1 MVGLGERASDKSGE
15 GTSGANLR
23 VPGGSVLNGAA
34 RADAAAAGPAE
45 VGRDAEQVLTL
56 LVADLRA
63 ARTRLRREWAT
74 RIHGAHLL
82 EAMSFQQRDLVTMSV
97 YDDHLQVLQAGDIEA
112 SQHFARDLAER
123 IIARGVEPREALA
136 VVFRLHDV
144 LGRAL
149 IEKYQPDLGL
159 LNRVL
164 DTYQP
169 VADRIA
175 MAVAFTCVDEQ
186 ACQRSAAADPAIALE
201 LARAE
206 ITNLNEALSTRTTI
220 AEAIGLLMHEKTLTA
235 EAAFAHLVELS
246 SHTNIKVREIAARM
260 VEEAG
265 ARAERAAPGIPNPR
279 AAAPTRVTAVH

>member
-1 MVGLGERASDKSGE
+1 M
-15 GTSGANLR
+15 
-23 VPGGSVLNGAA
+23 LNGTA
-34 RADAAAAGPAE
+34 RVDAAAAGPAE
-45 VGRDAEQVLTL
+45 VGRDAQQVLAL

-63 ARTRLRREWAT
+63 ARTRLRQEWAT
-74 RIHGAHLL
+74 RINGAHLL

-97 YDDHLQVLQAGDIEA
+97 YDDHLEALEAGDVA
-112 SQHFARDLAER
+112 VTQDFARDLAER

-164 DTYQP
+164 DAYQP

-175 MAVAFTCVDEQ
+175 TAVAFTCVDER
-186 ACQRSAAADPAIALE
+186 ARQRSAAADPAIALE
-201 LARAE
+201 LAKAE
-206 ITNLNEALSTRTTI
+206 IINLNEALSTRTTI
-220 AEAIGLLMHEKTLTA
+220 AEAIGLLMHEKTITA

-246 SHTNIKVREIAARM
+246 SHTNIKLREIAARM

-265 ARAERAAPGIPNPR
+265 ARAERAGGGVPTPRAPGHQ
-279 AAAPTRVTAVH
+279 RVTAVH